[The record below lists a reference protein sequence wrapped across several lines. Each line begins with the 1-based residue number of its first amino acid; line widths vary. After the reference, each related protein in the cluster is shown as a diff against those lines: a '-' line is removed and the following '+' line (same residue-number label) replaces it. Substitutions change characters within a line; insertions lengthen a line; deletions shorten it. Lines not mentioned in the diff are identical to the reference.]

1 MQSVM
6 LAVDAGGTNFKYG
19 LMTRGCDMV
28 SPCLQIAVQAEG
40 SARQIEDSWRQL
52 SKNAREIAQTMGAT
66 IGRVCVSTPGP
77 FDFTAGM
84 SRMKHKFPAIYGMPI
99 RPWIQGELG
108 DVPVDFLHDSTAFLL
123 GELRKGMVDPACVM
137 LGTGFGFACMKN
149 GKVLVDATRT
159 PAVVL
164 WNRPFRAGTVE
175 DYISRRALRASYA
188 KKAGTDG
195 SDDVKEIAQKARLG
209 DRAAAQVFDDLAD
222 DLAELLGDVLS
233 RLGSGS
239 LILGGQISLASDLFA
254 PRLQAQLA
262 CPVVLST
269 HPDAAALIGCARF
282 GVVGGAQAAE
292 ARQDSSPLAP
302 EQA

>member
-1 MQSVM
+1 MQHVM

-19 LMTRGCDMV
+19 LMTRSCDMV

-40 SARQIEDSWRQL
+40 SARQVEESWRQL
-52 SKNAREIAQTMGAT
+52 SRNAQEIAQALGVS

-84 SRMKHKFPAIYGMPI
+84 SRMKHKFSSIYGLPI

-108 DVPVDFLHDSTAFLL
+108 EVPVDFLHDSTAFIL
-123 GELRKGMVDPACVM
+123 GELRRELVDPACVM
-137 LGTGFGFACMKN
+137 LGTGFGFACMKE
-149 GKVLVDATRT
+149 GRVQVDATRT

-175 DYISRRALRASYA
+175 DYISRRALRAAYA
-188 KKAGTDG
+188 KRAGTDG
-195 SDDVKEIAQKARLG
+195 SHDVKEIAQRARLG
-209 DRAAAQVFDDLAD
+209 DRAAAQIFDDLAD
-222 DLAELLGDVLS
+222 DLAELLSDVLPA
-233 RLGSGS
+233 LGSGA

-254 PRLQAQLA
+254 SRLQSQLPCLLA
-262 CPVVLST
+262 LSA

-282 GVVGGAQAAE
+282 AAMGGAQGAE
-292 ARQDSSPLAP
+292 SAGRAG
-302 EQA
+302 

>member
-28 SPCLQIAVQAEG
+28 SPCLQIAVKAEG

-52 SKNAREIAQTMGAT
+52 SKNALEIAQTMGAT

-84 SRMKHKFPAIYGMPI
+84 SRMKHKFPAIYGLPI

-164 WNRPFRAGTVE
+164 WNRSFRAGTVE

-239 LILGGQISLASDLFA
+239 LILGGQMSLASDLFA
-254 PRLQAQLA
+254 PRLQAQLS
-262 CPVVLST
+262 CPLVLSA

-282 GVVGGAQAAE
+282 AAMGGAQGAE
-292 ARQDSSPLAP
+292 RVVR
-302 EQA
+302 